1 MSGSLLRNARK
12 AAFREEYEKARD
24 FYTQALALPENAGN
38 LDILLRYAWCAQK
51 CGDADEAVR
60 VYQQVMQQ
68 YRDMGE
74 TAAADAL
81 ADVMEKQKK
90 SAEDTSEPESRPDE
104 GEISQPL
111 SEQELTDALWG
122 MGRIRQMQ
130 KEDVLCQVGDP
141 PDALWL
147 LQYGS
152 LRVILPDYDE
162 HDYLHAKEGV
172 MMLVGEIGA
181 FTRQRRL
188 ATLIADNDVGVVE
201 IRSTDIY
208 ERCRHDKAFEEA
220 LENLVRDRWVMP
232 VISQHAIFNRI
243 NDIDRRRVV
252 DAFELEYFEPGHV
265 LMDVGEKHDG
275 AYMLQTGC
283 LFYMHSEDD
292 SRNGTFETDTGELV
306 TSVLPG
312 EIVNLGGLLHDFVC
326 PYRIVCA
333 TPVQVLHL
341 RRDVFEPFAI
351 RRPWVIPAILQF
363 SRKPAHLQVMRPADD
378 YLWSADRAL
387 AFADP
392 KLGEG

>member
-1 MSGSLLRNARK
+1 V
-12 AAFREEYEKARD
+12 FREEYDQARD
-24 FYTQALALPENAGN
+24 FYIQALALPENEGN
-38 LDILLRYAWCAQK
+38 LDLRLRYAWCAQK
-51 CGDADEAVR
+51 CGDTEEAMR

-74 TAAADAL
+74 ASAADAL
-81 ADVMEKQKK
+81 TTVMEQLQ
-90 SAEDTSEPESRPDE
+90 SAKEAVPASDNPPADDESW
-104 GEISQPL
+104 QPL

-130 KEDVLCQVGDP
+130 REEVLCQVGDP

-162 HDYLHAKEGV
+162 HDYLHAKEKA
-172 MMLVGEIGA
+172 MIMVGEIGV

-188 ATLIADNDVGVVE
+188 ATLIADNDIGVVE
-201 IRSTDIY
+201 IPSSDIY
-208 ERCRHDKAFEEA
+208 NRCMHDKAFAEG
-220 LENLVRDRWVMP
+220 LENLILDRWVMP
-232 VISQHAIFNRI
+232 VLSQHAIFNRI
-243 NDIDRRRVV
+243 NDIDRRRLV
-252 DAFELEYFEPGHV
+252 DVFELESYEPGHV
-265 LMDVGEKHDG
+265 LMDVGDEHDG

-283 LFYMHSEDD
+283 LFYMHSGDD
-292 SRNGTFETDTGELV
+292 SRNGAFETDTGELV

-312 EIVNLGGLLHDFVC
+312 EIVNLAGLLHDFVC

-341 RRDVFEPFAI
+341 RREVFEPFAL
-351 RRPWVIPAILQF
+351 RRPWIIPAILQF

-378 YLWSADRAL
+378 YLWSADRKL
-387 AFADP
+387 AFADT
-392 KLGEG
+392 KRGEV